1 MFSVYQLFSGS
12 DIVIG
17 RVFMCVC
24 VCVCASVCPDNN
36 FCLFDLDTYGSW
48 LTLTLH
54 RSRS

>member
-24 VCVCASVCPDNN
+24 VCVYVHLCVQTITFVC
-36 FCLFDLDTYGSW
+36 LI
-48 LTLTLH
+48 
-54 RSRS
+54 